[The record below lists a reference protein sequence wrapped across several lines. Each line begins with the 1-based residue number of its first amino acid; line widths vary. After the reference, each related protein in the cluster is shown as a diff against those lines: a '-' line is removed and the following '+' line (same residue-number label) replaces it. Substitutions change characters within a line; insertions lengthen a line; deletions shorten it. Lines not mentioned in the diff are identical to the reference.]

1 MKNIV
6 IVIFLSVVMGGAL
19 CLGLLV
25 IDSNRWSCTVYEDIK
40 ITRINSTQPIPD
52 IRTQE
57 EPVCI
62 IWEKK

>member
-1 MKNIV
+1 M
-6 IVIFLSVVMGGAL
+6 FEVMGGAL

-52 IRTQE
+52 IRTQQ